1 MKSTEIDSCT
11 EKWFMEKR
19 LYTDRRTLY
28 INDRPVSEYRF
39 GNLRYG
45 EPETYK
51 VSIEDFKKLYSVVE
65 YYGCFS
71 LPVKFYR
78 GLRKIKVDGTTF
90 RREDVKSMYLLGQSE
105 EIKEDRSN
113 ILELAKKLTVP
124 EFVEFCKDKGLSV
137 KVLRE
142 EKIYN

>member
-1 MKSTEIDSCT
+1 
-11 EKWFMEKR
+11 MEKR
-19 LYTDRRTLY
+19 LYSDRRTLY

-51 VSIEDFKKLYSVVE
+51 VPIEDFKKLYSVVE

-105 EIKEDRSN
+105 ELKEDHFK
-113 ILELAKKLTVP
+113 ILDLAKKLSAP
-124 EFVEFCKDKGLSV
+124 EFIEFCKDRGLSV
-137 KVLRE
+137 
-142 EKIYN
+142 NCQ

>member
-1 MKSTEIDSCT
+1 
-11 EKWFMEKR
+11 MEKR
-19 LYTDRRTLY
+19 LYSDRRTLY

-51 VSIEDFKKLYSVVE
+51 VPIEDFKKLYSIVE
-65 YYGCFS
+65 YYGFFS

-78 GLRKIKVDGTTF
+78 GFKKIKIDGTTF

-105 EIKEDRSN
+105 ELKEDHFK
-113 ILELAKKLTVP
+113 ILELAKKLSAP
-124 EFVEFCKDKGLSV
+124 EFIEFCKDRGLGVTHLQKTIVV
-137 KVLRE
+137 K
-142 EKIYN
+142 

>member
-1 MKSTEIDSCT
+1 
-11 EKWFMEKR
+11 MEKR
-19 LYTDRRTLY
+19 LYSDRRTLY

-51 VSIEDFKKLYSVVE
+51 VPIEDFKKLYSVVE
-65 YYGCFS
+65 YYGFFS

-78 GLRKIKVDGTTF
+78 RFKKIKIDGTTF

-105 EIKEDRSN
+105 ELREDHFK
-113 ILELAKKLTVP
+113 ILELAKKLSAP
-124 EFVEFCKDKGLSV
+124 EFIEFCKDRGLGVTHLQKTIVV
-137 KVLRE
+137 K
-142 EKIYN
+142 

>member
-1 MKSTEIDSCT
+1 
-11 EKWFMEKR
+11 MEKR
-19 LYTDRRTLY
+19 LYSDRRTLY

-51 VSIEDFKKLYSVVE
+51 VPIEDFKKLYSVVE
-65 YYGCFS
+65 YYGFFS

-78 GLRKIKVDGTTF
+78 RFKKIKIDGTTF

-105 EIKEDRSN
+105 ELKEDHFK
-113 ILELAKKLTVP
+113 ILELAKKLSAP
-124 EFVEFCKDKGLSV
+124 EFIEFCKDRGLGVTHLQKTIVV
-137 KVLRE
+137 K
-142 EKIYN
+142 

>member
-1 MKSTEIDSCT
+1 
-11 EKWFMEKR
+11 MEKR
-19 LYTDRRTLY
+19 LYSDRRTLY

-51 VSIEDFKKLYSVVE
+51 VPIEDFKKLYSVVE
-65 YYGCFS
+65 YYGFFS

-78 GLRKIKVDGTTF
+78 RFKKIKIDGTTF

-113 ILELAKKLTVP
+113 ILELAKKLSAP
-124 EFVEFCKDKGLSV
+124 EFIEFCKDRGLGVTHLQKTIVV
-137 KVLRE
+137 K
-142 EKIYN
+142 

>member
-1 MKSTEIDSCT
+1 
-11 EKWFMEKR
+11 MEKR

-28 INDRPVSEYRF
+28 INDKPASEYRF

-51 VSIEDFKKLYSVVE
+51 VPIEDFEKLYRIVE

-78 GLRKIKVDGTTF
+78 GFKKIKIDETTF
-90 RREDVKSMYLLGQSE
+90 RREDINSMYLLGQSE
-105 EIKEDRSN
+105 ELKEDRLKFFDLS
-113 ILELAKKLTVP
+113 KRLTVP
-124 EFVEFCKDKGLSV
+124 EFTEFCKDRGLSV
-137 KVLRE
+137 NCK
-142 EKIYN
+142 

>member
-1 MKSTEIDSCT
+1 
-11 EKWFMEKR
+11 MEKR

-28 INDRPVSEYRF
+28 INDRPVNEYRF

-51 VSIEDFKKLYSVVE
+51 VPIEDFKKLYSIVE
-65 YYGCFS
+65 YYGFFS

-78 GLRKIKVDGTTF
+78 GFKKIKIDGTTF

-105 EIKEDRSN
+105 ELKEDHFK
-113 ILELAKKLTVP
+113 ILELAKKLSAP
-124 EFVEFCKDKGLSV
+124 EFIEFCKDRGLGVTHLQKTIVV
-137 KVLRE
+137 K
-142 EKIYN
+142 

>member
-1 MKSTEIDSCT
+1 
-11 EKWFMEKR
+11 MEKR
-19 LYTDRRTLY
+19 LYTDTRTIY
-28 INDRPVSEYRF
+28 INDKPVSECRF

-51 VSIEDFKKLYSVVE
+51 VPIEDFKTLYNMVE

-71 LPVKFYR
+71 SPVKFYR
-78 GLRKIKVDGTTF
+78 RFTKIKIDGAIF
-90 RREDVKSMYLLGQSE
+90 RREDIKSMYLLGQSE

-124 EFVEFCKDKGLSV
+124 EFIEFCKDKGLSV
-137 KVLRE
+137 KFLRE